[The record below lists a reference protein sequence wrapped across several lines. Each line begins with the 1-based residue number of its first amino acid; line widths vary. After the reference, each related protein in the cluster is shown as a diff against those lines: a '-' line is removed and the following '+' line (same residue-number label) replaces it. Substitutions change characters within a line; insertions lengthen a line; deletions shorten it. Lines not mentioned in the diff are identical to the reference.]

1 MKSITSKEISATI
14 DKNKLEF
21 KFIISDNLTK
31 TPPPLGE
38 KFIKF
43 KKKYSS
49 IK

>member
-1 MKSITSKEISATI
+1 MKAII
-14 DKNKLEF
+14 DKNILEF

-38 KFIKF
+38 NLIRF
-43 KKKYSS
+43 KNKYSS